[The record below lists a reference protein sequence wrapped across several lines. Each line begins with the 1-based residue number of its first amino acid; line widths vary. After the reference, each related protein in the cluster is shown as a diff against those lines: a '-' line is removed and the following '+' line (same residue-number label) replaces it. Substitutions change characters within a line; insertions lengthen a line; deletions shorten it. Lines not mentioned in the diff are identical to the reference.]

1 MARIKKSL
9 LESFQIKI
17 NYRFKN
23 IELLELALTHKS
35 SGSPN
40 NERLEFLGDSLLNAI
55 AAEALFRRFDDVPE
69 GVMTTARS
77 QLVKGKTLTKI
88 GHNLGLDQ
96 MMILGLGEKSSASPV
111 KHSIIGDSVEA
122 IIGAIY
128 LDSNFIQCKKIVE
141 KLLTPYLEQ
150 VSIVPEFKDA
160 KTLLQELMQAE
171 KLALPYYELVKVDG
185 PGHEQYFTV
194 KCSVELKSAEALGEG
209 SSRRSAEQ
217 SAAMRVLK
225 QFNYTDADTIN
236 GVDKGDKKVE

>member
-1 MARIKKSL
+1 MARIKQKF
-9 LESFQIKI
+9 LENFQTKL
-17 NYRFKN
+17 NYKFKN
-23 IELLELALTHKS
+23 INLLELALTHKS
-35 SGSPN
+35 SGSTN

-55 AAEALFRRFDDVPE
+55 AAEALFIRFDDVPE

-77 QLVKGKTLTKI
+77 QLVKGKTLAKI

-96 MMILGLGEKSSASPV
+96 MMILGLGEKSSSSPV

-128 LDSNFIQCKKIVE
+128 LDSNFIQCKMTVE
-141 KLLTPYLEQ
+141 KLLAPFLEQ

-171 KLALPYYELVKVDG
+171 RLALPKYDLVKVDG
-185 PGHEQYFTV
+185 PGHEQFFTV

-209 SSRRSAEQ
+209 TSRRSAEQ
-217 SAAMRVLK
+217 SAAMKVLK
-225 QFNYTDADTIN
+225 LFNYTDADTIN
-236 GVDKGDKKVE
+236 GVDKGDNKVE